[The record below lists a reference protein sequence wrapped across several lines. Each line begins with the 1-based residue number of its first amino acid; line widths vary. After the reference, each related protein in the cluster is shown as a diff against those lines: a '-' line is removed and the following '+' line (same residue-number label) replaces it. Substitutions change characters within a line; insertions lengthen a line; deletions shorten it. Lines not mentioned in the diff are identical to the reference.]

1 MAGDK
6 QSEFAKEID
15 QYSKLKSGNRLQFLD
30 ETGAIFHYDLIKKA
44 SKQQND
50 YNVRSIITDIESS
63 FLIEN
68 IVYISYDKNL
78 VNPPSLKGII
88 VKHGYEFHNVDH
100 GTLRPDQ
107 IYDSVDY
114 PFPFTNI
121 SSNDKKI
128 LDARYEDRYDEAIQS
143 ILFSYELF
151 VSTTSLVVHLPRSH
165 TWTSW
170 MLQ

>member
-1 MAGDK
+1 MAADK

-50 YNVRSIITDIESS
+50 YNVRSIITGIESS

-78 VNPPSLKGII
+78 VNPPSLKGASQCYWIQEALI
-88 VKHGYEFHNVDH
+88 RLSIRE
-100 GTLRPDQ
+100 
-107 IYDSVDY
+107 DY
-114 PFPFTNI
+114 P
-121 SSNDKKI
+121 
-128 LDARYEDRYDEAIQS
+128 L
-143 ILFSYELF
+143 EL
-151 VSTTSLVVHLPRSH
+151 
-165 TWTSW
+165 
-170 MLQ
+170 LQR